1 MIKNLLT
8 YSVAISALLQFS
20 QSLGAQHQYKIDA
33 SLDVETKMI
42 SINQEIDYKN
52 TSQDTLNAIYLNDW
66 PNSYSSPDTPLT
78 QYMGEEFDRSLH
90 LSKKRDKGFTKIIGL
105 SDNTFRFLDWERPEE
120 QPDIIRVQLKSPIYP
135 GATYKLRLTYEVK
148 VPHDK
153 FTRYGVDNDD
163 HYKLQFWYI
172 SATTYANKKWATY
185 SNKNLDDMF
194 LLPSSY
200 NINFKVPKPY
210 QLITDLDV
218 DQRIDEANN
227 TVYTLSGYNRIQI
240 PLFFNKDFS
249 FNIFNT
255 TDVSIITDL
264 KDRGVTMERKNVLMQ
279 RVVDFMNTRLGD
291 YPFKKVLI
299 SEVYYRK
306 NPVYGLNQLPT
317 FISPFPND
325 FLYEIKLLK
334 AALGKYI
341 DNTLGVDPR
350 KEKWVTDAL
359 QYYLLMQYLNE
370 NYPDEKVLGKL
381 SQIWGVRSYKLA
393 QMKFNEAYP
402 LLYMF
407 MARKN
412 LDQPLTTSK
421 DSLIKFNYQIGN
433 KYKSGLGLIYLDDYL
448 NNSQVDTFIKKVYTD
463 YQSKSITGADFE
475 KELTAIATKDI
486 QWYFDEYVATRKK
499 IDYKI
504 KNIKKRGDSLDV
516 LIKNKTGSKAPIS
529 LFSLRKDS
537 VINKYW
543 FKDIDG
549 KEVVTIPNEE
559 ATKLVLNYDK
569 TVPELNKRD
578 NWKSLGGLFSNN
590 KKLSFKFFKDAED
603 PDKTQI
609 FYVPEIAFNVYDG
622 LSPGMRFYNKPF
634 LTRPFVY
641 DIVPTYSTK
650 EKALIGRAK
659 LQYNQYLQEGD
670 LFKIDYRF
678 NVRRFHYAPS
688 LFFTSITPS
697 VSFNFRTDDFRN
709 NKREAIFFRFVN
721 ILRDRDAS
729 ELSLEADPDYSVFNA
744 RFIQSS
750 PGAINFKSWFADFQV
765 ASQFSK
771 VSFNYEYRRLFTN
784 NRQVTLRLFAGK
796 FLYNDSQAA
805 SGDFFSFALDRP
817 TDYLFDFDYLGRSES
832 SGLVSQQFIAAEG
845 GFKSKLEPRFAN
857 DWIATVNA
865 GINLWSWIE
874 VYGDV
879 GFVKNKSLP
888 TQFVYDS
895 GIRLNLVPDYF
906 EIYLPVYSKLGWE
919 IGQSSYPERIR
930 FVITLSPRAFTG
942 LFTRKWF

>member
-1 MIKNLLT
+1 MKKHIVHIFFIGLLFGITNNL
-8 YSVAISALLQFS
+8 S
-20 QSLGAQHQYKIDA
+20 AQHDYAIEA
-33 SLDVETKMI
+33 SLNVETKII
-42 SINQEIDYKN
+42 SISQEIDYKN
-52 TSQDTLNAIYLNDW
+52 TSKDTLNAIYLNDW
-66 PNSYSSPDTPLT
+66 PNAYSSPDTPLT

-90 LSKKRDKGFTKIIGL
+90 LAKKRDKGYSKIIGL
-105 SDNTFRFLDWERPEE
+105 TDNAFRFLDWERPEK

-135 GATYKLRLTYEVK
+135 GETYKLRLTYETK
-148 VPHDK
+148 VPHDR
-153 FTRYGVDNDD
+153 FTRYGVDNNDQ
-163 HYKLQFWYI
+163 YKLQFWYI
-172 SATTYANKKWATY
+172 SAATYQNKKWATY
-185 SNKNLDDMF
+185 SNKNLDDLF
-194 LLPSSY
+194 LLPSNYTIS
-200 NINFKVPKPY
+200 FKVPKPY

-218 DQRIDEANN
+218 DKREEKEKVTNYILQ
-227 TVYTLSGYNRIQI
+227 GKNRIHI
-240 PLFFNKDFS
+240 PLFINKDFS
-249 FNIFNT
+249 FNVFDT
-255 TDVSIITDL
+255 EDTAIITDL
-264 KDRGVTMERKNVLMQ
+264 KDRGVTPERKNELMK
-279 RVVDFMNTRLGD
+279 RVVGFMNDRLGE

-325 FLYEIKLLK
+325 FLYEIKLVK

-341 DNTLGVDPR
+341 DNTIAVDPR

-370 NYPDEKVLGKL
+370 NYPDEKVLGRL
-381 SQIWGVRSYKLA
+381 SKIWGVRSYKLA

-448 NNSQVDTFIKKVYTD
+448 NNDQVDTFIKEFFKNH
-463 YQSKSITGADFE
+463 QSKPTTGEEFE
-475 KELTAIATKDI
+475 NELTAIATKDI

-504 KNIKKRGDSLDV
+504 KKIKKRGDSLDV
-516 LIKNKTGSKAPIS
+516 VIKNKTGSKAPIS
-529 LFSLRKDS
+529 LFSLKKDS

-543 FKDIDG
+543 FKDITD
-549 KEVVTIPNEE
+549 KQVVTIPKED

-569 TVPELNKRD
+569 TVPEINKRD
-578 NWKSLGGLFSNN
+578 NWKTLGGLFSNN

-603 PDKTQI
+603 PDKNQI

-622 LSPGMRFYNKPF
+622 LSPGLRFYNKPF
-634 LTRPFVY
+634 LTKPFVY

-659 LQYNQYLQEGD
+659 LQYNQYLQEGN

-697 VSFNFRTDDFRN
+697 VSFNFRTDDFRD
-709 NKREAIFFRFVN
+709 NKRQAIFFRFVN

-729 ELSLEADPDYSVFNA
+729 ELALEADPDYSVFNA
-744 RFIQSS
+744 RFIESS

-765 ASQFSK
+765 ANQFAK

-796 FLYNDSQAA
+796 FLYNDSQAS
-805 SGDFFSFALDRP
+805 SGNFFSFALDRP

-832 SGLVSQQFIAAEG
+832 TGLVSQQFIAAEG
-845 GFKSKLEPRFAN
+845 GFKSKLQPSFSN

-865 GINLWSWIE
+865 GINIWSWIE

-879 GFVKNKSLP
+879 GLVKNKNVP

-906 EIYLPVYSKLGWE
+906 ELYFPVYSKLGWE
-919 IGQSSYPERIR
+919 IAQPSYAERIR
-930 FVITLSPRAFTG
+930 FVITLSPRSFTG